1 MNKKYDF
8 VVYRISSDQKCLIP
22 EVCVP
27 LGELQKVHDEQKDSI
42 SVTKEQDE
50 PVEYWNMRRLVLE
63 SGEPRYASIMVPMKN
78 YSHPALVFWKDFTVK
93 CACFDQSAE
102 WCALRCKLN

>member
-8 VVYRISSDQKCLIP
+8 VVYRISNNKKFMIP

-27 LGELQKVHDEQKDSI
+27 LGESQKVHDEAKASI
-42 SVTKEQDE
+42 SASRERDE

-78 YSHPALVFWKDFTVK
+78 CSHPALIFW
-93 CACFDQSAE
+93 
-102 WCALRCKLN
+102 